1 MKCSLKKQITIT
13 FVSIMF
19 GTLLLCWVANNLF
32 LEKFYVANK
41 EKSLLEAYNT
51 INSLS
56 ERGNITSD
64 TNYPII
70 DKLCSNENISLIVID
85 SDGSVIMSTTT
96 NNDILKR
103 QFWDS
108 IFNLENRDNEVAS
121 NDNYVLLRSNDE
133 YLDTEYLILWGNLSN
148 GNIIMMRTAVES
160 IKASVHIAN
169 RFLLYLTLIALIASG
184 FVIMK
189 MSKRIT
195 EPIMELTDIS
205 EKMANLDFDA
215 KYTSGGVNE
224 IGLLGNNINNLS
236 AKLEKTIS
244 ELKTANNELQKDID
258 KKIQIDEMRKEF
270 LSNVSHELKTPI
282 AIIQGYAEGL
292 KEFINDNDESRD
304 YYCDVII
311 DESNK
316 MNLMVKK
323 LLTLNQLEFGNE
335 SVTME
340 RFDLVELIRGILNVS
355 QILIKEKNIVLIFEE
370 KEPIYVWA
378 DEFKVEEVIT
388 NFFNNAINHVKNEN
402 IIEIKISKSEN
413 GVRTSIFNTGDPIP
427 EDDIDKIWIKFYKV
441 DKARTRE
448 YGGSGI
454 GLSIVKAIMESFHKE
469 CGVNNYDNGVEFW
482 FELDSNS
489 DV

>member
-195 EPIMELTDIS
+195 ETIMDLTDIS

-215 KYTSGGVNE
+215 KYT
-224 IGLLGNNINNLS
+224 
-236 AKLEKTIS
+236 
-244 ELKTANNELQKDID
+244 
-258 KKIQIDEMRKEF
+258 
-270 LSNVSHELKTPI
+270 
-282 AIIQGYAEGL
+282 
-292 KEFINDNDESRD
+292 
-304 YYCDVII
+304 
-311 DESNK
+311 
-316 MNLMVKK
+316 
-323 LLTLNQLEFGNE
+323 
-335 SVTME
+335 
-340 RFDLVELIRGILNVS
+340 
-355 QILIKEKNIVLIFEE
+355 
-370 KEPIYVWA
+370 
-378 DEFKVEEVIT
+378 
-388 NFFNNAINHVKNEN
+388 
-402 IIEIKISKSEN
+402 
-413 GVRTSIFNTGDPIP
+413 
-427 EDDIDKIWIKFYKV
+427 
-441 DKARTRE
+441 
-448 YGGSGI
+448 
-454 GLSIVKAIMESFHKE
+454 
-469 CGVNNYDNGVEFW
+469 
-482 FELDSNS
+482 
-489 DV
+489 